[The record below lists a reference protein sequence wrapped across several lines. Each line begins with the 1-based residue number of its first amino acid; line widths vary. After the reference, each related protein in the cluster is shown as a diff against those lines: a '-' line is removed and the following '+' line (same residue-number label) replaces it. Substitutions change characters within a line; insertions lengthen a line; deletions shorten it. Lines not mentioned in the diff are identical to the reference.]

1 MSGDDRRAWTVNSD
15 LAGGGLLVV
24 IATLAL
30 VYARDA
36 TFNVWIFPRITATFL
51 AVVGGGLVVKGWLSP
66 DRLKVFD
73 DRSGATTVL
82 PFALGLIA
90 YGVLFS
96 RAGFL
101 PTTIAAYAAATW
113 VLRRR
118 FTLRSAAISLVIG
131 AAVTLILH
139 QVFTRI
145 FYVSLPRG
153 TWWQG
158 G

>member
-1 MSGDDRRAWTVNSD
+1 VSGDTGRTWTVNSD

-24 IATLAL
+24 IAAVAL

-36 TFNVWIFPRITATFL
+36 TFNVWIFPRITAIVL
-51 AVVGGGLVVKGWLSP
+51 AILGTGLLIKGWLSP
-66 DRLKVFD
+66 DRRKVFD
-73 DRSGATTVL
+73 DQGATTVL
-82 PFALGLIA
+82 PFAVGLIV

-96 RAGFL
+96 RVGFV
-101 PTTIAAYAAATW
+101 PTTIVTYAAATW

-131 AAVTLILH
+131 TVITLVLY
-139 QVFTRI
+139 QVFTRV
-145 FYVSLPRG
+145 FYVPLPEG